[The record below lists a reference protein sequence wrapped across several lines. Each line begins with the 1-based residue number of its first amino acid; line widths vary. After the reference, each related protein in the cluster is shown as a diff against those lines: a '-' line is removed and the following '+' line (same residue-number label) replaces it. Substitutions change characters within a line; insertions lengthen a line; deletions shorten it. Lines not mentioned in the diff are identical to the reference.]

1 MASSRRMARSRTST
15 GRSPKAEPSGLSR
28 QRGETLPKRPRNPMG
43 ESHKDALRVDC
54 DRQIKLQFHSST
66 VTRDAGLLAY
76 RELDDAPGL
85 TSTAANGLH
94 DTRTG

>member
-1 MASSRRMARSRTST
+1 
-15 GRSPKAEPSGLSR
+15 
-28 QRGETLPKRPRNPMG
+28 MG

-94 DTRTG
+94 DTRTGQNTQHSLLALLRQSIG